1 MNGAEEKTE
10 QKGVAEVRIRG
21 IGPEQKVPGRQ
32 EVRELQEM
40 EVMQAM
46 QEVEEIEEKQTG
58 QKVQRVQAMEETRAA
73 RVQVQTEI
81 LKTNRYDLVIRN
93 ARLFGSGDEGG
104 AYEAADIGIVGGRV
118 AAVGDL
124 SGSGAANAEEFD
136 AGGRLLLPPFAEAHV
151 HLDTTLTAGDPLWNE
166 SGTLAEGIRVWTSR
180 KAALTKEDVLART
193 ERTIRLYIGYG
204 VQYLRAMVDIGDP
217 KLVALEAVLELK
229 ERYRDLLEI
238 QVIAF
243 PQDGIEACPTNEA
256 RMAEALR
263 MGADGVSAVPHLE
276 RTREEGVSSL
286 RRAFAL
292 AEREGAFVHVF
303 CDETDDESSRFLE
316 VCASLAIATCL
327 GPRVAAAHVNAAAYY
342 NEAYFHK
349 VAGLVR
355 QAGLSIVACP
365 LINSVM
371 QGRYDAYPK
380 GRGITRIKEFREAGV
395 NVALAHDDM
404 RTPFYSLGTGN
415 PLDAAHM
422 AAHLAH
428 MCGRS
433 ELAELVGMVTEGGA
447 EAMRLGDRYGYREGA
462 FRIGAPASFLLFD
475 AEDARDLI
483 GRRPAPRYVFRGGRL
498 VAETAPAVARVLDS

>member
-1 MNGAEEKTE
+1 MNGAE
-10 QKGVAEVRIRG
+10 AR
-21 IGPEQKVPGRQ
+21 
-32 EVRELQEM
+32 
-40 EVMQAM
+40 
-46 QEVEEIEEKQTG
+46 EEINLKAKAEEEVQV
-58 QKVQRVQAMEETRAA
+58 KVQMQVQGQAKGKAKAQVQAGDSA
-73 RVQVQTEI
+73 
-81 LKTNRYDLVIRN
+81 TNRYDLVIRN
-93 ARLFGSGDEGG
+93 ARMFGRGREGAEG
-104 AYEAADIGIVGGRV
+104 APFDIGIAGGV
-118 AAVGDL
+118 IAAIGEL
-124 SGSGAANAEEFD
+124 SGSGAAKAEEFD

-180 KAALTKEDVLART
+180 KAVLTKEDVVARA

-229 ERYRDLLEI
+229 ERYRELLEI

-243 PQDGIEACPTNEA
+243 PQDGIESCPANEG

-263 MGADGVSAVPHLE
+263 LGADGVSAVPHLE

-286 RRAFAL
+286 RRAFAM
-292 AEREGAFVHVF
+292 AERAGAFVHVF

-316 VCASLAIATCL
+316 VCASLAMATGL

-371 QGRYDAYPK
+371 QGRFDAYPK
-380 GRGITRIKEFREAGV
+380 GRGITRIREFREAGV

-404 RTPFYSLGTGN
+404 RTPFYPLGTGN

-428 MCGRS
+428 MCGRY

-483 GRRPAPRYVFRGGRL
+483 GRRPAPRYVFREGRL
-498 VAETAPAVARVLDS
+498 AAETAPPVARVWEG